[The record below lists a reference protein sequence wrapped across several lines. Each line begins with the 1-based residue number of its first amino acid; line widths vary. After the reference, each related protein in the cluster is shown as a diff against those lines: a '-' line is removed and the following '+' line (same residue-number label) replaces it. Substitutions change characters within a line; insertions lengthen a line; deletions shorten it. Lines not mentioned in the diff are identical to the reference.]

1 MPEPC
6 LVGIRGNGGLPL
18 DCGEKDWENVAFRA
32 DWHRRAASSL
42 SPRRRLAPSAHADGG
57 APWGS
62 QGGGGSRAPTGHFRR
77 RVRAVAFSTQWE
89 PPTSIQRRSARKLGF
104 LGPRLCD
111 GFRVCVSAE
120 LRAFP
125 ASLLST
131 SPPSSLRI
139 PGSGQAE
146 GGSSSCIGGTQHPRH
161 RAWPPHKPQSCNS
174 CNERTVDSSRH
185 LERKVRCQTRRIE
198 MSTRCI

>member
-6 LVGIRGNGGLPL
+6 LVGIRGNGGLPS
-18 DCGEKDWENVAFRA
+18 DGRETSVRN
-32 DWHRRAASSL
+32 RRVS
-42 SPRRRLAPSAHADGG
+42 RGLAPTSGQQSEPPPTTGTLSTWRRKCSVGFARVGLAN
-57 APWGS
+57 
-62 QGGGGSRAPTGHFRR
+62 PTGHFRR
-77 RVRAVAFSTQWE
+77 RVRAVAFSTEWE
-89 PPTSIQRRSARKLGF
+89 PPTSIQRRSARKLSF

-174 CNERTVDSSRH
+174 CSERTVD
-185 LERKVRCQTRRIE
+185 
-198 MSTRCI
+198 